1 MAGQPQNIVL
11 VMLRDIRAKQ
21 DGHPAYLQRMEARS
35 GDVEKHLYDY
45 KIAGRR
51 PGRGRP

>member
-1 MAGQPQNIVL
+1 MADQPQNIVL

-21 DGHPAYLQRMEARS
+21 DGHPAYLQRMEACS
-35 GDVEKHLYDY
+35 GDVEKHLYD
-45 KIAGRR
+45 IVRGR